1 MPTYEYRCTS
11 CGHEFEA
18 LQSISEPPVA
28 FCPECK
34 GKPER
39 LITGGA
45 GFLLKGTGFYQTD
58 YRSAKYKADAAK
70 DSSESKKPDKSEK
83 PEKKTEPKAKSTK
96 KKE

>member
-1 MPTYEYRCTS
+1 MPTYEYRCTK

-18 LQSISEPPVA
+18 LQTMSEPPVA

-39 LITGGA
+39 LITGGV

-58 YRSAKYKADAAK
+58 YRSATYKADAAK
-70 DSSESKKPDKSEK
+70 DSGESKKPGKSEK
-83 PEKKTEPKAKSTK
+83 SGTKKEAKTESTK
-96 KKE
+96 KKK

>member
-1 MPTYEYRCTS
+1 MPTYEYRCTK

-18 LQSISEPPVA
+18 LQTMSEPPVA

-39 LITGGA
+39 LITGGV

-58 YRSAKYKADAAK
+58 YRSATYKADAAK
-70 DSSESKKPDKSEK
+70 DSGESKKPDKSEK
-83 PEKKTEPKAKSTK
+83 SGTKKEAKTESTK
-96 KKE
+96 KKK